1 MTGPSVIV
9 LDIEGTTSP
18 TSSVREDLYGYT
30 RERLPGWLAEH
41 ASGAAALILAQTREL
56 AARPGAGIEEIAG
69 ILREWLGS
77 DVKAEPLK
85 SAQGLICHEG
95 FVTGALH
102 GEFFPDVPAALR
114 AWHAAGL
121 RLAVYSSGSVRN
133 QRDWFDH
140 ARDGELGSLI
150 GEHFDLSSAGPK
162 READS
167 YRRIAAALGV
177 AAEEILFLSDH
188 PDELDAAVAAGWS
201 AIGVHRPGEPNPPRP
216 PHRWIASF
224 AELSVLAENPK
235 ALAENPKAG
244 S

>member
-1 MTGPSVIV
+1 MTSPSVIV

-30 RERLPGWLAEH
+30 RERLPEWLAEH
-41 ASGAAALILAQTREL
+41 ESDAAAEILAQTRASAE
-56 AARPGAGIEEIAG
+56 RPDAGTDEVAE
-69 ILREWLGS
+69 ILRAWLSG

-102 GEFFPDVPAALR
+102 GEFFPDVPAVLR
-114 AWHAAGL
+114 SWHAAGL

-133 QRDWFDH
+133 QRDWFAH
-140 ARDGELGSLI
+140 ARGGELGSLI
-150 GEHFDLSSAGPK
+150 GEHFDLASAGPK

-167 YRRIAAALGV
+167 YRRIAAALG
-177 AAEEILFLSDH
+177 AAATEILFLSDH

-201 AIGVHRPGEPNPPRP
+201 AIGVHRPGEPNEPRP

-224 AELSVLAENPK
+224 TELGDLA
-235 ALAENPKAG
+235 
-244 S
+244 